1 MNSDVV
7 CLRNEGKHNPP
18 KYHKYAKMEYANM
31 TDEKQ
36 FQESSGEEKGGI
48 DRRQLLKVGA
58 IGAAGI
64 AAAGL
69 GMNTASAEMIV
80 PGEVLQTNATKGGK
94 RVVIINDAALQIGP
108 PIARNFAK
116 MGYNLVIAQP
126 AKGLVKECEGHGAKV
141 IVVPGIE
148 QHGPN
153 DETRPDSTQK
163 LVDAAMKEFGG
174 FDSAFIRTA
183 EHMPGDIFK
192 INAKDMQKLYEGNF
206 LAVVY
211 ALQSLLPP
219 LMDKGAGQIVIL
231 TSASSTQA
239 LSDFIGYSAMR
250 AGANTLIQGAAMT
263 AAPKGVCVNA
273 FGTNY
278 LNYPDAVNS
287 MGGSDKMAAVAS
299 NIPLGRFG
307 EPEEMAHLAM
317 ALLDGYNMFT
327 TGQSIMVAGGYNVKL
342 DSIAGLVS
350 G

>member
-1 MNSDVV
+1 MS
-7 CLRNEGKHNPP
+7 
-18 KYHKYAKMEYANM
+18 
-31 TDEKQ
+31 TDNTDLD
-36 FQESSGEEKGGI
+36 SKGI
-48 DRRQLLKVGA
+48 ERRDLLKAGA
-58 IGAAGI
+58 IGAVSL

-69 GMNTASAEMIV
+69 GVNTASAKTIV
-80 PGEVLQTNATKGGK
+80 PGKTLKTNATKGGK
-94 RVVIINDAALQIGP
+94 RVIIINDALLQIGP
-108 PIARNFAK
+108 PLARNFAK
-116 MGYNLVIAQP
+116 QGYNLVIAQP
-126 AKGLVKECEGHGAKV
+126 VKGLVKECEGHGAKV

-163 LVDAAMKEFGG
+163 LVDAAIKEFGG
-174 FDSAFIRTA
+174 FDSAYIRTA

-192 INAKDMQKLYEGNF
+192 INTKDMQKLYEGNF

-219 LMDKGAGQIVIL
+219 LMDKGSGQIVIL
-231 TSASSTQA
+231 TSASSTGA

-273 FGTNY
+273 FGTNF
-278 LNYPDAVNS
+278 LNYPDAVEG
-287 MGGSDKMAAVAS
+287 MGGPEKMAAVAS

-327 TGQSIMVAGGYNVKL
+327 TGQSFMVAGGYNMKL
-342 DSIAGLVS
+342 DSIASLQG
-350 G
+350 

>member
-1 MNSDVV
+1 MSKEHDLQATMEDQENSIIDDQ
-7 CLRNEGKHNPP
+7 
-18 KYHKYAKMEYANM
+18 AN
-31 TDEKQ
+31 TPDANA
-36 FQESSGEEKGGI
+36 I
-48 DRRQLLKVGA
+48 DRRRFLTT
-58 IGAAGI
+58 AAGGL

-69 GMNTASAEMIV
+69 GAAGLGANTASAETII
-80 PGEVLQTNATKGGK
+80 PGKTLKSNSTKGGK
-94 RVVIINDAALQIGP
+94 RVIIINDALLQIGP
-108 PIARNFAK
+108 PLARNFAK
-116 MGYNLVIAQP
+116 QGYNLVIAQP

-174 FDSAFIRTA
+174 FDSAYIRTA
-183 EHMPGDIFK
+183 EHGPGNIFD
-192 INAKDMQKLYEGNF
+192 INAENMQKMYEGNF

-219 LMDKGAGQIVIL
+219 LMEKGAGQILIL

-273 FGTNY
+273 FGTNF
-278 LNYPDAVNS
+278 LNYPDAVES
-287 MGGSDKMAAVAS
+287 YGGPEKLAAVAS
-299 NIPLGRFG
+299 AIPLGRFG

-327 TGQSIMVAGGYNVKL
+327 TGQSFMVAGGYNMKL
-342 DSIAGLVS
+342 DSIASLTAG
-350 G
+350 